1 MSTTYTTRGD
11 VRGECGH
18 QHRSLRTAEKCRQRD
33 ADGCRGQGG
42 YSDRHVCRGDG
53 EPLTT
58 EERHVVDVQR
68 LWRDLRDG

>member
-1 MSTTYTTRGD
+1 VSTTYTTRGD

-42 YSDRHVCRGDG
+42 YSDRHVIRGDG
-53 EPLTT
+53 EPLTEAEWAEQAEL
-58 EERHVVDVQR
+58 EER
-68 LWRDLRDG
+68 WR